1 MYSEP
6 TIPRE
11 IHPLRYHSQA
21 LQIVSALPVPLCGRT
36 EDPYSASDGLGT
48 NICTVAAMDAV
59 KSFWELLS
67 NPTFFQALVGKAP
80 PHWYSRALQPLLI
93 FLVIAGLVGFVW
105 KNLQEPVQALFN
117 LFRRFRISPAERERI
132 RLRHQ
137 FAEHVLRWIDLQN
150 ERDNWNPE
158 RFTDLEADYYVGN
171 RTNLSVWARLRQPL
185 TLGPQR
191 IKGFAKTLATLGDR
205 FALMEGDPGA
215 GKTILLREIA
225 RRVCRRASVSWKS
238 DAPVALYFNLKLL
251 DRSSGQ
257 LVDASLIRQFV
268 LEQINRSDNPE
279 IARFLDQH
287 FDDGLR
293 DGWWYFLFDS
303 FDEIPEVLS
312 SEDISDVIERYSQ
325 AIFSFASDF
334 NRCRTVLA
342 TRYFRRPKDTF
353 QSRFRL
359 LPLSDRQRNQ
369 LIDRSA
375 LTPDAADRLYKGIAA
390 AGPSVR
396 YISENPMYLG
406 LLVEYVRE
414 GAEAPSSP
422 HELFGRFVDKR
433 LTEESSAL
441 RRAAVDAVTLRGFA
455 EHIAFLITAKP
466 GLGLNPTRDALYEQ
480 LAEPDRGRQSF
491 DLLIELLE
499 HLRLARGDAECN
511 ERNRARFT
519 FSHRRFQEYFAT
531 RYVLR
536 VADSVTDTELLFD
549 ARWRETA
556 AVLLGSRSGQRSEA
570 ILALS
575 RQLVGSAIAK
585 IRGNRQFEES
595 ENQCESQSAA
605 PDFFSWPPHCL
616 HVFSILQDGFVDD
629 PSRLPPDI
637 RSGIGDVVRSGFRR
651 GRLEDR
657 RIALEIA
664 GTLTNS
670 ELMPILRSAIS
681 SGSRVLE
688 DIAYRQIKNLQ
699 FLPEDVSLW
708 IRLTLLRWATSG
720 EIVRDRRTILA
731 FLSRLPDAGRV
742 HSAANLL
749 SRLGAIDVLVHAA
762 FAFGILGLPWR
773 FETRLLGILAL
784 SGSLVSRPLL
794 LSWVFWLF
802 GRIYTVAALRRDLP
816 RSPIR
821 AFFRRFTPTAPE
833 RLFLLQL
840 YLAPILFLLAI
851 RWWVGLLFILLLSP
865 SRLLASPESSA
876 LALWFYLS
884 SWAPMA
890 TAAVIGGHFTS
901 VRWWPLLPCYPLLRL
916 VSAPMTMMRALGRH
930 FMKYGLWY
938 VIGVSSYLG
947 IMFSA
952 FRALESI
959 GESSLP
965 LFGAII
971 IAAVGSVVVSLVLS
985 ILLWLVDWRR
995 LQRLQAGASVIA
1007 PVDFLAALSSFRFNS
1022 FRVRFI
1028 RLVADTALVLP
1039 TDQAIEVVEN
1049 LSLALD
1055 RDLARRPQEP
1065 QVSTGCDAVD
1075 QWKNRYAARN
1085 KQTRKFGLK
1094 FWGTAVLDQLS
1105 VLEQRLVEQ
1114 KRLADLTRVEPGAL

>member
-1 MYSEP
+1 
-6 TIPRE
+6 
-11 IHPLRYHSQA
+11 
-21 LQIVSALPVPLCGRT
+21 
-36 EDPYSASDGLGT
+36 
-48 NICTVAAMDAV
+48 MDAV

-67 NPTFFQALVGKAP
+67 NPTFFHALVGKTP
-80 PHWYSRALQPLLI
+80 PQWYSRALQPLLI
-93 FLVIAGLVGFVW
+93 LLVFVGLVGFIW
-105 KNLQEPVQALFN
+105 KNLEEPVQALIN
-117 LFRRFRISPAERERI
+117 LLRRFRLSPTERERI

-150 ERDNWNPE
+150 ESDSWNPE

-191 IKGFAKTLATLGDR
+191 IKGFAKALGTLGDR
-205 FALMEGDPGA
+205 FALLEGDPGA

-257 LVDASLIRQFV
+257 VVDASLIRQFV
-268 LEQINRSDNPE
+268 LEQINRSGNPE

-359 LPLSDRQRNQ
+359 LPLSDRQRSQ
-369 LIDRSA
+369 LIDRAA

-406 LLVEYVRE
+406 LLVDYVRE
-414 GAEAPSSP
+414 GAEAPSNP

-433 LTEESSAL
+433 FTEESSAL
-441 RRAAVDAVTLRGFA
+441 RRAQVDAVTLRGFA

-466 GLGLNPTRDALYEQ
+466 NLGLTPTRDALYEQ
-480 LAEPDRGRQSF
+480 LAEPDCGRQYF
-491 DLLIELLE
+491 DSLIELLE

-511 ERNRARFT
+511 ERNRVRFT

-531 RYVLR
+531 CYVLR
-536 VADSVTDTELLFD
+536 VAESVTDRELLFD

-556 AVLLGSRSGQRSEA
+556 AVLLGSRSGQRGES

-575 RQLVGSAIAK
+575 RQLVGSAVDE
-585 IRGNRQFEES
+585 IRGNSQFEES
-595 ENQCESQSAA
+595 ENQCESRSAA

-616 HVFSILQDGFVDD
+616 HVLSILQDGFVDD

-670 ELMPILRSAIS
+670 DLMPILRSAIS

-699 FLPEDVSLW
+699 FVPEDVSLW

-762 FAFGILGLPWR
+762 FAVGILALPWR
-773 FETRLLGILAL
+773 FETRLLVILAL
-784 SGSLVSRPLL
+784 SVSLVSRPLS
-794 LSWVFWLF
+794 LSWVFRLF
-802 GRIYTVAALRRDLP
+802 GRIRTLAALRRDLP

-821 AFFRRFTPTAPE
+821 AFFSRFTPTAPE
-833 RLFLLQL
+833 KLFLLQL
-840 YLAPILFLLAI
+840 YLGPILFVVAI
-851 RWWVGLLFILLLSP
+851 RWWLGVLFNLLP
-865 SRLLASPESSA
+865 SSSRSGASPVA
-876 LALWFYLS
+876 LALGWLYLS

-901 VRWWPLLPCYPLLRL
+901 VRWWPLLPFYPLLRL
-916 VSAPMTMMRALGRH
+916 VSAPMTVTRTLGRH
-930 FMKYGLWY
+930 FIKYGLWY
-938 VIGVSSYLG
+938 IIGASGYLG
-947 IMFSA
+947 IMSLA
-952 FRALESI
+952 LGALESI

-965 LFGAII
+965 LFVAII
-971 IAAVGSVVVSLVLS
+971 IAAVGSVVVSLVLGV
-985 ILLWLVDWRR
+985 LLWLLDWRR
-995 LQRLQAGASVIA
+995 LQRLQAGASAIA

-1028 RLVADTALVLP
+1028 RVVADTALVLP

-1065 QVSTGCDAVD
+1065 QVCTGCEVVD
-1075 QWKNRYAARN
+1075 QWKIRYAAQN

-1105 VLEQRLVEQ
+1105 VLEQRLAEQ
-1114 KRLADLTRVEPGAL
+1114 KRVADLYGTR